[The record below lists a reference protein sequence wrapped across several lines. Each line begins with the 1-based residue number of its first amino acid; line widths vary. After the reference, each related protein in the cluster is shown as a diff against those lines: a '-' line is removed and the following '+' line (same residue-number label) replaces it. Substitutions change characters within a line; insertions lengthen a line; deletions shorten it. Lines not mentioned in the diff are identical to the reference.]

1 MSGGGESAPPTK
13 VDPETLVLRGSPGR
27 VVRFRRSVVVC
38 LVALASTAIA
48 ATAWIALQPI
58 ALRTA
63 VTDPDEGN
71 SRAGAPADALAD
83 APKSYGDVPRLG
95 PKLPGDLG
103 RPILAHQRAAGA
115 AVPPGSDAAW
125 QVAETERQRVAAEQ
139 RAARQSAI
147 LMPMRAILPP
157 DLPAL
162 DPTGGVLNE
171 GKGGQAGAAIS
182 SNVDRRHGS
191 TAEFAG
197 GRVSGGGQLVPLRSP
212 WTLSTGSVIAASLMT
227 GINSDLPGMVI
238 AQVTQ
243 NVFDSATGR
252 TLLVPQGSRLIGNYD
267 SVVAFGQRRAL
278 VLWQRLILPDGAS
291 LDLDNAPAADPA
303 GYAGLAGEIDF
314 HSWRLLKGV
323 AIATLLGVG
332 TELSLAGESDLVAAF
347 RDSAQSNAARA
358 GDQIT
363 RRNLDIPPTITV
375 RPGTPVRLIVN
386 RDLVLAP
393 WENRP

>member
-1 MSGGGESAPPTK
+1 MSGVGEGVPLTK
-13 VDPETLVLRGSPGR
+13 IDPETLALRGPPAR
-27 VVRFRRSVVVC
+27 VVRFRRSIVIG
-38 LVALASTAIA
+38 LVALASAGVA
-48 ATAWIALQPI
+48 GAAWIALQPI

-63 VTDPDEGN
+63 VPDQEEADP
-71 SRAGAPADALAD
+71 RARAPVDALAD
-83 APKSYGDVPRLG
+83 APRSYGDVPRLG

-115 AVPPGSDAAW
+115 AVPPGPDAAL
-125 QVAETERQRVAAEQ
+125 QAAQIERQRVAAEQ

-147 LMPMRAILPP
+147 LMPMRAARAA
-157 DLPAL
+157 DFPAL
-162 DPTGGVLNE
+162 DPARSVADE
-171 GKGGQAGAAIS
+171 A
-182 SNVDRRHGS
+182 
-191 TAEFAG
+191 AG
-197 GRVSGGGQLVPLRSP
+197 GRAGSGASGAGSGQGKGTGRARERMSSGGGLVPLRSP
-212 WTLSTGSVIAASLMT
+212 WTLSAGSVIPASLMT
-227 GINSDLPGMVI
+227 GVNSDLPGMVI

-243 NVFDSATGR
+243 NVFDSATGQ

-267 SVVAFGQRRAL
+267 SIVAFGQRRAL
-278 VLWQRLILPDGAS
+278 VLWQRLILPDGSS
-291 LDLDNAPAADPA
+291 LELDHAPAADPA
-303 GYAGLAGEIDF
+303 GYAGLAGEVDF

-332 TELSLAGESDLVAAF
+332 TELSLGGESDLVAAL
-347 RDSAQSNAARA
+347 RDSAQSNIARA

-393 WENRP
+393 WEARP

>member
-1 MSGGGESAPPTK
+1 MSGVGEGIPPTK
-13 VDPETLVLRGSPGR
+13 IDPETLVLRGSPRR
-27 VVRFRRSVVVC
+27 VVRFRRSVVIG
-38 LVALASTAIA
+38 LVALASTAIS
-48 ATAWIALQPI
+48 ATAWIALQPL
-58 ALRTA
+58 AKRTA

-71 SRAGAPADALAD
+71 RRAGAPGDALAD

-103 RPILAHQRAAGA
+103 RPILAYQRAAGA
-115 AVPPGSDAAW
+115 AIPPGSDAAG
-125 QVAETERQRVAAEQ
+125 QAAETERQRVAAEQ

-147 LMPMRAILPP
+147 LMPMRAARVPGLATVNPEA
-157 DLPAL
+157 DAS
-162 DPTGGVLNE
+162 E
-171 GKGGQAGAAIS
+171 GERREPSASLSRTIDRGWGRAAETAGS
-182 SNVDRRHGS
+182 HGS
-191 TAEFAG
+191 
-197 GRVSGGGQLVPLRSP
+197 SGGQLVPLRSP
-212 WTLSTGSVIAASLMT
+212 WTLSAGSVIAASLMT

-291 LDLDNAPAADPA
+291 LALDNAPAADPA
-303 GYAGLAGEIDF
+303 GYAGLAGEVDF

-332 TELSLAGESDLVAAF
+332 TELSLGGESDLVAAL
-347 RDSAQSNAARA
+347 RESAQSNVARA

>member
-1 MSGGGESAPPTK
+1 MSGGGEGVPSTK
-13 VDPETLVLRGSPGR
+13 IDPETLALRGPPAR
-27 VVRFRRSVVVC
+27 VVRFRRSIVIG
-38 LVALASTAIA
+38 LVALASAGVA
-48 ATAWIALQPI
+48 GAAWIALQPI
-58 ALRTA
+58 TLRTA
-63 VTDPDEGN
+63 VPDQEEADP
-71 SRAGAPADALAD
+71 RARAPADALAD
-83 APKSYGDVPRLG
+83 APRSYGDVPRLG

-115 AVPPGSDAAW
+115 AVPPGPDAAL
-125 QVAETERQRVAAEQ
+125 QAVETERQRVAAEQ

-147 LMPMRAILPP
+147 LMPMRAARAA

-162 DPTGGVLNE
+162 DPARSVADE
-171 GKGGQAGAAIS
+171 A
-182 SNVDRRHGS
+182 
-191 TAEFAG
+191 AG
-197 GRVSGGGQLVPLRSP
+197 GRAGSGVSGAGSGQGKGTDPARERMPSGGGLVPLRSP
-212 WTLSTGSVIAASLMT
+212 WTLSAGSVIPASLMT
-227 GINSDLPGMVI
+227 GVNSDLPGMVI

-278 VLWQRLILPDGAS
+278 VLWQRLILPDGSS
-291 LDLDNAPAADPA
+291 LELDHAPAADPA
-303 GYAGLAGEIDF
+303 GYAGLAGEVDF

-332 TELSLAGESDLVAAF
+332 TELSLGGESDLVAAL
-347 RDSAQSNAARA
+347 RDSAQSNIARA

-393 WENRP
+393 WDTRP